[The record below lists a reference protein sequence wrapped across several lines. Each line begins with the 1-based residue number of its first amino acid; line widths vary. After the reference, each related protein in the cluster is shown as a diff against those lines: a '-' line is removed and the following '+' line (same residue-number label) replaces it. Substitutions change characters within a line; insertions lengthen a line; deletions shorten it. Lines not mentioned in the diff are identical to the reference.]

1 MEKQTLIQL
10 INKQLKPHNK
20 TYEDV
25 ENTSNWFMRYT
36 TSKEEQSK
44 FMNWG
49 VKFLMEDLKISRK
62 LAEIEISWFVLTHGL
77 QINSE
82 ESIKQS

>member
-1 MEKQTLIQL
+1 MEQEVLVQL

-20 TYEDV
+20 TYGDV

-36 TSKEEQSK
+36 TSKEEQSN

-49 VKFLMEDLKISRK
+49 VDFLMENLRISRK

-77 QINSE
+77 KINSE
-82 ESIKQS
+82 EKIKES

>member
-1 MEKQTLIQL
+1 MEQEVLVQL

-20 TYEDV
+20 TYVDV

-36 TSKEEQSK
+36 TSKEEQSN

-49 VKFLMEDLKISRK
+49 VDFLMENLRISRK

-77 QINSE
+77 KIQSE
-82 ESIKQS
+82 EKIKES